1 MSISTSLRRAA
12 KLQAKIEG
20 LRTQLT
26 DLLDRA
32 RSEVASLTVEEI
44 EVPSRRPG
52 RPKMFKSNGRRRA
65 GKPAAVISQTK
76 TEKGARA
83 PKKETAVRR
92 AGKGRKR
99 SPLLGVKRA
108 ASPTGP
114 LSPAVVAVLK
124 AKRKPMNVGDI
135 LTGLNAN
142 GYQFNSAEPKKNLAA
157 RIYRLKGVKQAGP
170 GLFELA

>member
-20 LRTQLT
+20 LRTQLA

-32 RSEVASLTVEEI
+32 RSEVASLKVEEI
-44 EVPSRRPG
+44 ELPSRRPG

-65 GKPAAVISQTK
+65 GKPAAVVSQTR

-83 PKKETAVRR
+83 PKKGVAVRR
-92 AGKGRKR
+92 GRKR

-124 AKRKPMNVGDI
+124 TKRKPMNVGDI